1 MNWDEIFKGIISLN
15 WSFEQIVTLIAL
27 ILVGMALLAV
37 IKHGK

>member
-1 MNWDEIFKGIISLN
+1 MNWDEIFKDIISLN

-37 IKHGK
+37 IKHSK